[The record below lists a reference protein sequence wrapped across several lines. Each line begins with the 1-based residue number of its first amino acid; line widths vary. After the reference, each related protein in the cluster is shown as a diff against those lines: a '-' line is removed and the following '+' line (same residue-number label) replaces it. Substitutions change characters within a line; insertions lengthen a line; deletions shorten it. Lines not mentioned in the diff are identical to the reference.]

1 MKHRGK
7 MKQPTKQELRDRIAN
22 ADACNV
28 RLLAELKRL
37 DRLTESKAQ
46 EAKRA
51 TIAAYALLVTLFV
64 IVLFEVIL

>member
-1 MKHRGK
+1 MI
-7 MKQPTKQELRDRIAN
+7 QPTKAELKDRIAN

-37 DRLTESKAQ
+37 DRLTESKTL

-51 TIAAYALLVTLFV
+51 TLAAYACLAVIFILVGV
-64 IVLFEVIL
+64 EVIW